1 MLSFLLPDW
10 RRIVGSKNGKV
21 ATLGF
26 IGVGAM
32 GSRMIR
38 NVSAI
43 VDQMI
48 VYDTDSKRAG
58 EAAAAVSGR
67 AVTDIS
73 EMAGADVVVL
83 MLPTSAIIDKL
94 VRGDGGK
101 GLLDILS
108 SGALVIDMSSSEPTS
123 TVANAELA
131 AGKGI
136 AYIDAPVSGGIGGA
150 ESGKLAIMAGGS
162 DADFERAR
170 PVLETMGAKVVHVGK
185 TGAGHAMKA
194 LNNLLAA
201 TTLVATGEVFAV
213 GRKFGLD
220 PQVMLEVIDAS
231 SGSSFQTKAVWKHV
245 LQKTFDF
252 GFTAQLMEKDVRVAM
267 SLIDSLGADTVLA
280 RQAAEVWA
288 KGLAAA
294 PAGADMTVLADQID
308 RRINS

>member
-1 MLSFLLPDW
+1 MG
-10 RRIVGSKNGKV
+10 IGENKVGTV
-21 ATLGF
+21 GF
-26 IGVGAM
+26 VGVGAM

-38 NVSAI
+38 NLNPIADRMLVFDA
-43 VDQMI
+43 
-48 VYDTDSKRAG
+48 DSKRAA
-58 EAAAAVSGR
+58 EAAATVSGA
-67 AVTDIS
+67 AVQ
-73 EMAGADVVVL
+73 DVAQLAPANIVIL
-83 MLPTSAIIDKL
+83 MLPTSAIVDKL

-101 GLLDILS
+101 GLLD
-108 SGALVIDMSSSEPTS
+108 ALAPGSLIIDMSSSEPTS
-123 TVANAELA
+123 TVANAALA
-131 AGKGI
+131 AKKGI

-150 ESGKLAIMAGGS
+150 ESGKLAIMAGGTE
-162 DADFERAR
+162 DEFARAL
-170 PVLETMGAKVVHVGK
+170 PVLQTMGAKVVRVGAV
-185 TGAGHAMKA
+185 GAGHAMKA

-220 PQVMLEVIDAS
+220 PKIMHEVIDAS

-267 SLIDSLGADTVLA
+267 SLINSLGAETVLA
-280 RQAAEVWA
+280 KAAAGVWA
-288 KGLAAA
+288 QGLAAA